1 MANLAQQLKKEREG
15 SLKEKY
21 AGYLNDIC
29 DQIRK
34 NGVAIVYMPNDCDT
48 TANNLSEFLGNEGFS
63 VKRIMYKPWH
73 PGSFTKYIEVRA

>member
-1 MANLAQQLKKEREG
+1 MENLAEQLRNERKNT
-15 SLKEKY
+15 LKEKY
-21 AGYLNDIC
+21 AEYLNDIC

-34 NGVAIVYMPNDCDT
+34 NGVAIVYMPNDCDK
-48 TANNLSEFLGNEGFS
+48 TANNLSEFLRNEGFS